1 MDLTW
6 ISTLVPFLLIG
17 GGLGCLWHLGADEHK
32 ETQLDRM
39 KHEVSVKKEWVRM
52 VADQKRNK
60 SKWPA
65 DWS

>member
-17 GGLGCLWHLGADEHK
+17 SGLGYLCQLGVDKHK
-32 ETQLDRM
+32 ETRLDRM
-39 KHEVSVKKEWVRM
+39 KHELSVKKEWIRM
-52 VADQKRNK
+52 IADQKRNK

>member
-17 GGLGCLWHLGADEHK
+17 GGLGYLWKLGVGDYK
-32 ETQLDRM
+32 ETQLERA
-39 KHEVSVKKEWVRM
+39 KHEVSVKKEWFRM
-52 VADQKRNK
+52 IANQKTNK
-60 SKWPA
+60 PKWPA